1 MGEITIHFD
10 GICTQISQLPP
21 DFGIAAAHRVVLVHG
36 EHGHLVAGKQI
47 PPHVATLD
55 VGDGVTPVS
64 HLEGAHLR
72 IANAVPGRICYDASY
87 LNVPGLRT
95 HNSDLAPLKRDVVAG
110 TDAAA
115 HFDVTSGT
123 FASEPIHHGAW
134 RSMLTVQT
142 TDEPTLVITPFAGGP
157 QQTLHLR
164 SGSTIIVANTGN
176 KLVPESEFDFYLHYL
191 VTEKVPTHPY
201 FPPPDGGRN
210 DLLGPGC
217 SNSNYP

>member
-1 MGEITIHFD
+1 M
-10 GICTQISQLPP
+10 
-21 DFGIAAAHRVVLVHG
+21 LVHG
-36 EHGHLVAGKQI
+36 EHGRVVAGKQI
-47 PPHVATLD
+47 PAHVATLD
-55 VGDGVTPVS
+55 VGDGVTPAS
-64 HLEGAHLR
+64 TLQGAHLQ

-95 HNSDLAPLKRDVVAG
+95 HNADLAPLKRDVVAG

-142 TDEPTLVITPFAGGP
+142 TGEPVLAITPFDGSP
-157 QQTLHLR
+157 QQTLQLR
-164 SGSTIIVANTGN
+164 SGSTIIVANTGD
-176 KLVPESEFDFYLHYL
+176 KSLRESEFDFYLHYL
-191 VTEKVPTHPY
+191 VTEKVPPRPY
-201 FPPPDGGRN
+201 YPPPNETGN